1 MAETTGKARTTI
13 LTLMEQLRQ
22 KKYLKR
28 RKVGGLYRYSPTASS
43 TDVVRGLVKDFVETC
58 RDSGISIERA
68 IPLTRS
74 GDAMALPATGRLANL
89 LAEQALF
96 VLRRPD

>member
-1 MAETTGKARTTI
+1 LVNTWYDTPNIHHCT
-13 LTLMEQLRQ
+13 
-22 KKYLKR
+22 
-28 RKVGGLYRYSPTASS
+28 
-43 TDVVRGLVKDFVETC
+43 VKDFVETC

-68 IPLTRS
+68 IPLTRN
-74 GDAMALPATGRLANL
+74 GDAMALAATGRLANL